1 MKLSEAKN
9 KNGKILCYPRNGE
22 RRFNLKANN
31 KYEEILLKYI
41 EDNAS
46 DSLAEKI
53 KTSNKTLTSCWA
65 FIKESVREKAVNGCV
80 MVEDK
85 EVFGLAMHYFEEDDI
100 KAPEVKVE
108 APVKKVEPKKPE
120 PKKPEPKKA
129 DTGLS
134 GQMSLFDFA

>member
-1 MKLSEAKN
+1 MKT
-9 KNGKILCYPRNGE
+9 
-22 RRFNLKANN
+22 NLKANN

-46 DSLAEKI
+46 EELVAKI
-53 KTSNKTLTSCWA
+53 NGSKKTLKSCFA
-65 FIKESVREKAVNGCV
+65 FIQQSVKSRAVNGCA

-85 EVFGLAMHYFEEDDI
+85 EVFGLAMHYFEEDNI

-108 APVKKVEPKKPE
+108 APAKKVEPKKPE
-120 PKKPEPKKA
+120 LKKPEPKKA